1 MNNTVQTLLSL
12 SLCSRAEYRC
22 ETRKHMIRLVILG
35 GKPAVKTLKKSNVR
49 VTSTHYP
56 RLKKE
61 ALFLSMTLRRTV
73 LTLHGTHAHT

>member
-1 MNNTVQTLLSL
+1 
-12 SLCSRAEYRC
+12 
-22 ETRKHMIRLVILG
+22 MIRLVILG

-61 ALFLSMTLRRTV
+61 AFFLSMTLRRTV